1 MSTSESTFVDAD
13 ERTTVSA
20 DDTPA
25 EAALRAKVHAWM
37 DEHAGQFGRAE
48 RHVRM
53 VDTVEQAAAARAWQ
67 RELDTGGWSVP
78 TWPAELGGRGMS
90 SNEARIVREEETRY
104 AVPTGLFQVAA
115 LMVGPTLMAHGTSA
129 QQQRFL
135 PAIRQGDHIWC
146 QLFSEP
152 DAGSDLASLRT
163 RAVRDGDGWTVTG
176 QKVWTSGAVASDWG
190 ILLARTDPGAA
201 RHRGITYLL
210 CDMRSPGITVR
221 PLVQINRAAHF
232 NEVHLDGVR
241 IPDDCVV
248 GDVGEGW
255 TVARTTLGA
264 ERMMIGSMNVA
275 DHVADVMAVAR
286 ASGRSADPVLR
297 QDLVDLHVRATV
309 LRYMGDRVLAAVRT
323 GGQVGPEAS
332 TIKLGL
338 STFMGR
344 LGDVAMRVLDGDG
357 LLEGG
362 LPRAPGHDSYGRLQD
377 MFLGQWSSRIGG
389 GTEQIQRNLIG
400 ERALGLPRDPRPT

>member
-1 MSTSESTFVDAD
+1 
-13 ERTTVSA
+13 VSA

-25 EAALRAKVHAWM
+25 EAALRAEVRAWM
-37 DEHAGQFGRAE
+37 EAHAERFGRAE

-53 VDTVEQAAAARAWQ
+53 VDTPEQAAAARAWQ

-104 AVPTGLFQVAA
+104 AVPIGLFQVAA
-115 LMVGPTLMAHGTSA
+115 LMVGPTLMAHGTPG
-129 QQQRFL
+129 QQRRFL
-135 PAIRQGDHIWC
+135 PAIRGGEHIWC

-163 RAVRDGDGWTVTG
+163 RAVRDGDEWVVTG
-176 QKVWTSGAVASDWG
+176 QKVWTSGAVAADWG
-190 ILLARTDPGAA
+190 ILLARTAPGSS
-201 RHRGITYLL
+201 RHQGITYLL

-232 NEVHLDGVR
+232 NEVHLDEVR
-241 IPDDCVV
+241 IGADCVV
-248 GDVGEGW
+248 GEVDEGW

-264 ERMMIGSMNVA
+264 ERMMIGSMNVS
-275 DHVADVMAVAR
+275 DHVADVIAVAR
-286 ASGRSADPVLR
+286 ASGRSGDALLR
-297 QDLVDLHVRATV
+297 QDLVDLHVQATV
-309 LRYMGDRVLAAVRT
+309 LRYLGDRVLAAVRT

-332 TIKLGL
+332 AVKLGV
-338 STFMGR
+338 STFMAR
-344 LGDVAMRVLDGDG
+344 LGEVAMRVLDGEG
-357 LLEGG
+357 LVEGG
-362 LPRAPGHDSYGRLQD
+362 RPGATGHDSYGRLQD

-400 ERALGLPRDPRPT
+400 ERALGLPRDPKPT